1 MILNKKPLTLADV
14 TEYVKDK
21 KVGEPLTNYLKE
33 FGKVSK
39 DRSDKL
45 KEEIIALKNPKIREE
60 NIVKAIDFLPKDKE
74 EINKI
79 FLENGLT
86 DEEANAILKIIKDN

>member
-14 TEYVKDK
+14 TEYVKGK
-21 KVGEPLTNYLKE
+21 EVSEPLTNYLKE
-33 FGKVSK
+33 FGKISK
-39 DRSDKL
+39 DKSDKL
-45 KEEIIALKNPKIREE
+45 KEEIVALKNPKIKEE

-86 DEEANAILKIIKDN
+86 DEEEYY

>member
-14 TEYVKDK
+14 TDYVKDK
-21 KVGEPLTNYLKE
+21 EVSEPLANYLKE

-39 DRSDKL
+39 DKSDKL

-79 FLENGLT
+79 FLESGLT
-86 DEEANAILKIIKDN
+86 DEEANTILKIIKSN